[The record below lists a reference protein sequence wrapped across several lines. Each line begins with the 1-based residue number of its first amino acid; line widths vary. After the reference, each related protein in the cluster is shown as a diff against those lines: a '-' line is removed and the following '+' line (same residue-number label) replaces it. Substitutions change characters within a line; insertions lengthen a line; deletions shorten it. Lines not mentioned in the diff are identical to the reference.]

1 MANTQVFTLGVTSS
15 QALGRSS
22 DTLRAQLER
31 LRRQADGTRLGRLI
45 GEVIRLGLEL
55 DKTGAA
61 ERRLGIDQALAHE
74 EQIDRLRLEGDEVE
88 RLRRLYLSLGRKP
101 LELRAVAVVAST
113 AAATTSGPSLEQ
125 RKAAL
130 LEGVSPTPNP
140 ARGDS
145 PEARGAEQ
153 GRVPLESANAGLAV
167 LKAGVIGAGATVGT
181 VAVAA
186 AGRSAYRG
194 YQSQTPERRSEITS
208 GLRKNAGKAGA
219 KAITNLGLAA
229 LKETGEDKAEAV
241 GAALGGVL
249 GNLGAELL
257 GGLTKNK
264 QIQAYGGEIGEMIGE
279 GIGGFFGKTVYGW
292 FSDTPAANEASG
304 KSTDPSRRDASE
316 QGKVVASE
324 DAGPQPGDTPGKAP
338 DTPSAEPQGPAKGG
352 RELVNGALYAGAA
365 LVGGAALTVGG
376 KAMYNRLTPERRNEI
391 TGGVRENAGKA
402 GAKAVANLGLAT
414 LKESGEDKA
423 EAVGSAL
430 GGALGNMGAELLGG
444 WTKNKQIQKYGG
456 EIGELIGEGVG
467 GFLGKAYYGLFSDTP
482 AANDA
487 SAKDAK
493 APASSSGRPATRLAR
508 QDDEE
513 EIEEEEEE
521 EEIGEAEEEAALF
534 EAQEQASASSVATP
548 SQSSSTSV
556 GLAGTAFGGLLGKAG
571 SSGAEASVARRV
583 FKRIPGAAMLDTGLQ
598 LAETYNSD
606 ATADQKLEGYGT
618 AVGGLGGGLAGAA
631 AGAAIGSVV
640 PVIGTAIGGLIG
652 GVLGSMGGES
662 IGGWLGKALGS
673 GKDEPPG
680 KPGLGE
686 AARAVDSAPVQP
698 AVMPTSPASA
708 ATPPAPI
715 NQQFTFT
722 ANMPVTFS
730 NSLDDPSVLQQLE
743 AIARRQL
750 EELMRQARSV
760 QLADTPHI
768 AL

>member
-15 QALGRSS
+15 QALGRSF

-55 DKTGAA
+55 DKTGQA
-61 ERRLGIDQALAHE
+61 ERRLGTDQALAHE
-74 EQIDRLRLEGDEVE
+74 KQIDRLRVEGDEVE

-101 LELRAVAVVAST
+101 LVLRAVTVVAST
-113 AAATTSGPSLEQ
+113 AATTTVPGPTLEQ
-125 RKAAL
+125 RKVAL
-130 LEGVSPTPNP
+130 LEGVTPAAPPT
-140 ARGDS
+140 RGGS
-145 PEARGAEQ
+145 SETRGAEQ

-167 LKAGVIGAGATVGT
+167 LNAGVIGVGAAVGT

-186 AGRSAYRG
+186 GGRAVYQG
-194 YQSQTPERRSEITS
+194 YQRQTPERRSEITS
-208 GLRKNAGKAGA
+208 GIKKNAGKAGA
-219 KAITNLGLAA
+219 KAITNLGLAT
-229 LKETGEDKAEAV
+229 LKDTGEDQAEAV

-304 KSTDPSRRDASE
+304 KSTDPSQRDASE

-324 DAGPQPGDTPGKAP
+324 DAGPQPGDTPDKAS

-352 RELVNGALYAGAA
+352 REVVNGALYAGAA

-376 KAMYNRLTPERRNEI
+376 KAMYNRHTPERRNEI
-391 TGGVRENAGKA
+391 TSGVRENAGKA

-467 GFLGKAYYGLFSDTP
+467 GFLGKTFHGLFSDTP

-487 SAKDAK
+487 SAKNAK

-508 QDDEE
+508 QDDAE
-513 EIEEEEEE
+513 EIEEEK
-521 EEIGEAEEEAALF
+521 IGEAGKEAALF
-534 EAQEQASASSVATP
+534 EAQEQASGSSIESS
-548 SQSSSTSV
+548 SQSSGASV
-556 GLAGTAFGGLLGKAG
+556 GLASTAFAGLLGKAG
-571 SSGAEASVARRV
+571 SSGAEASMARRV
-583 FKRIPGAAMLDTGLQ
+583 FKRIPGAALLDTGLQ

-673 GKDEPPG
+673 GQDEPPG

-686 AARAVDSAPVQP
+686 AARAADSAPVQP
-698 AVMPTSPASA
+698 AIPTSPASGS
-708 ATPPAPI
+708 TPPAPI

-750 EELMRQARSV
+750 EELMRQARAV